1 MQTRDSLEQPGENS
15 DSKGH
20 VTFAVSLVRKS
31 YLFLAMKQG
40 AAHRALR
47 DARRA

>member
-20 VTFAVSLVRKS
+20 VTFAVRKS
-31 YLFLAMKQG
+31 YLFLAMKQR
-40 AAHRALR
+40 ATQRALK